1 VKTSRNSSAS
11 PFQRFAKLAK
21 ALVAVPKKEADEK
34 AAEWRREREKHK
46 REKHKPSKTNRLSV
60 G

>member
-1 VKTSRNSSAS
+1 MTKASPNSSDS

-21 ALVAVPKKEADEK
+21 ALAAVSKKELEEK
-34 AAEWRREREKHK
+34 SAEWKRK
-46 REKHKPSKTNRLSV
+46 REKRR